1 MQTFAQ
7 YIETRD
13 PYLHKAIVE
22 EGVFGDALKWVGGK
36 AKAAWDQTKEFFGDF
51 ISGLRDQ
58 FGNFKTD
65 MRRLRELHE
74 DHKLDQMMRD
84 IEEAER
90 LGNEEHKKEVRKRW
104 FKWLVTAGVVITTA
118 LTVSAGH
125 AHGGGMF
132 DKPLVKQDPNNAL
145 DSLIKIQKDIQDAKD
160 AAQGVQKIGIL
171 PIKSFQKLDGYDGLK
186 FELENMK
193 PQAVDGLKEKIES
206 GGNLPKIF
214 KHVLDANG
222 KEGANETVK
231 VFGELL
237 KLSKLSQDDASQIK
251 NLVDAKLPGSSAA
264 SKINSLIS
272 QADAIH
278 SKSEYRKFDGMHKKF
293 IDDAKADFLKGKKAE
308 EEAAKEKSIR
318 DAEQKKTSEKEH
330 AAYKEKESKRIEK
343 MDKIKKEIL
352 KTSPTDLIQKIHDS
366 PKSAVKSLKQ
376 SEIDDMIIKT
386 FKDQGDQKGLQL
398 LNLFAMKG
406 ALTWS
411 YGTRDVNT
419 GYYIAGPQ
427 FVKKAIEKMG
437 SSPKTMKE
445 LDRIYDGGLSG
456 QYEKIGDDFY
466 KERPEL
472 LESYRECLVL
482 AGVNPSFEVYRR

>member
-7 YIETRD
+7 YIEMRD

-22 EGVFGDALKWVGGK
+22 EGAVGDALRWVGGK
-36 AKAAWDQTKEFFGDF
+36 AKAAWDQTKEFFGEF
-51 ISGLRDQ
+51 YSRIKEQ
-58 FGNFKTD
+58 FGEFSEDAKKIKQAYDSGKLTPPQVE
-65 MRRLRELHE
+65 ELNQAS
-74 DHKLDQMMRD
+74 KV
-84 IEEAER
+84 
-90 LGNEEHKKEVRKRW
+90 GN
-104 FKWLVTAGVVITTA
+104 WLKVAKILATIGIVVFTA
-118 LTVSAGH
+118 LSVGAGH

-132 DKPLVKQDPNNAL
+132 DKPLVKKDTNNAL
-145 DSLIKIQKDIQDAKD
+145 DSMVKIQKDIQDAKD
-160 AAQGVQKIGIL
+160 AAKGAQKIGIL
-171 PIKSFQKLDGYDGLK
+171 PIKSFQKLDGWDGLK

-193 PQAVDGLKEKIES
+193 PQSVDGLKEKIES
-206 GGNLPKIF
+206 DGNLPKIF

-222 KEGANETVK
+222 KDGADETVK

-264 SKINSLIS
+264 SKINSLIG

-293 IDDAKADFLKGKKAE
+293 IDDTKADFLKSKKAE

-411 YGTRDVNT
+411 HGTRDVNT

-472 LESYRECLVL
+472 LESYRKRL
-482 AGVNPSFEVYRR
+482 A